1 MSVFII
7 GLTGGIVSGKTSVA
21 IKFRE
26 LGAKIIDADKI
37 AREIV
42 QPGEAAWKKIV
53 HYFGH
58 AVLLDNNQINRAKLA
73 VTDVSG
79 SDNTNFNNPQA
90 MAELNKIT
98 HPIIID
104 HIKIKIAELKRNNMN
119 KTVCIVDAPLIYE
132 TGIERLMDKIIVVY
146 ISKSEQIN
154 RLIKRDKMT
163 REEAVKKIESQI
175 SIEKKRE
182 WADYIIDNQSSFE
195 ETEQQIKKI
204 WHDIFAIH

>member
-73 VTDVSG
+73 KIV
-79 SDNTNFNNPQA
+79 FNNPQA